1 MCLHPFDH
9 LVSRYQSR
17 AVFAELTR
25 QVESVVESALGQFGD
40 RITRVEVHLSDE
52 NSSHKTHGDAMRCRM
67 EARPAAREPVTADG
81 ATLDLVIKDAAG
93 KLEKLLDSTFGR
105 LDDPRR

>member
-1 MCLHPFDH
+1 MNIQINTDNHIQG
-9 LVSRYQSR
+9 SE
-17 AVFAELTR
+17 ELTR
-25 QVESVVESALGQFGD
+25 QVETVVESVLGRFGE

-52 NSSHKTHGDAMRCRM
+52 NSSQKTHGDAMRCRM
-67 EARPAAREPVTADG
+67 EARPAAREPVTVTADG
-81 ATLDLVIKDAAG
+81 ATLDQAIGGAAK

>member
-1 MCLHPFDH
+1 LMNIQISTDNHIQG
-9 LVSRYQSR
+9 S
-17 AVFAELTR
+17 AELTR
-25 QVESVVESALGQFGD
+25 RVESVVESALGRFGE

-52 NSSHKTHGDAMRCRM
+52 NSSQKTHGDAIRCRM
-67 EARPAAREPVTADG
+67 EARPASRQPVVVTADA
-81 ATLDLVIKDAAG
+81 ATMDQAIEDAAE